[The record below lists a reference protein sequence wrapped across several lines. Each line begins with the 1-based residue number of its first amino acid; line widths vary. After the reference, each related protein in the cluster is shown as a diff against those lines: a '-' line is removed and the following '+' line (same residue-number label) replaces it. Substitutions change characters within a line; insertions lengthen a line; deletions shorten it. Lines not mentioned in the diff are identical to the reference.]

1 MTMRSTE
8 AFRGLAG
15 HARTFGTFRSAW
27 SAVQRWHEFARQRR
41 HVADLDDRMLK
52 DIGIT
57 RADVEDAVPVWRCW
71 PGVR

>member
-8 AFRGLAG
+8 SFRGSAGQARTLGAFRG
-15 HARTFGTFRSAW
+15 AW
-27 SAVQRWHEFARQRR
+27 EAVQRWHDLARQRR
-41 HVADLDDRMLK
+41 HVADLDDRMLQ

-57 RADVEDAVPVWRCW
+57 RADAEDAVPFWRYW